1 MIKKI
6 NFFLTTRKIFHFYFF
21 VFLTVSGNAKRQKS
35 KSFDGNISQ
44 NSFGEPRAI
53 SAKRGADFL
62 KYLKRLFYFIFFL
75 EESFTVFFPLHP
87 RPYLDGKRKYRRSQ
101 WFRTTRSHRKRTR
114 SFVLFYLYFMQ
125 LGY

>member
-1 MIKKI
+1 VIKKI

-44 NSFGEPRAI
+44 NIGEPRAI